1 MVKIES
7 HLMSG
12 HTGSCVYSEQKQ
24 NQLLL
29 SRLLYSLD
37 NYNTTDLLFVIH

>member
-12 HTGSCVYSEQKQ
+12 HTGSCVYSEQKH
-24 NQLLL
+24 NQLL